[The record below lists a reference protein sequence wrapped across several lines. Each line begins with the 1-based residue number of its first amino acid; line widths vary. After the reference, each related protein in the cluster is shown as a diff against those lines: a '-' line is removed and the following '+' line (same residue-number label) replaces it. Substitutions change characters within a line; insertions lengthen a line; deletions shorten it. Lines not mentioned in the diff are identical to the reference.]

1 MDWQTMIEAARGQG
15 PGFWL
20 AAGAVALGATLLLVS
35 LAMGLKRVLAGRRAA
50 APTLPP
56 TTAPDVALAT
66 AATDQA
72 VEAYAAGQASAAAD
86 AEVPPSMPP
95 TAGSAGNDS
104 LALLLRRLQSAGDRL
119 EQIAEDL
126 TPDQLASGDG
136 AAGSGLK
143 SEFQEVE
150 YVFRASGA

>member
-15 PGFWL
+15 PGFWM

-35 LAMGLKRVLAGRRAA
+35 LAMGLKRVLAGRSAA
-50 APTLPP
+50 TPTMPAQA
-56 TTAPDVALAT
+56 TADADVAT

-72 VEAYAAGQASAAAD
+72 VEAYAAQQGSAVAD
-86 AEVPPSMPP
+86 VAVKPTMPP
-95 TAGSAGNDS
+95 TAGAAGNDS

-136 AAGSGLK
+136 AAGSALK

>member
-20 AAGAVALGATLLLVS
+20 AAGAVALGATLLLLS
-35 LAMGLKRVLAGRRAA
+35 LALGLKRLLAGRCAPAPAPPPRQATDIAPARAA
-50 APTLPP
+50 TGE
-56 TTAPDVALAT
+56 
-66 AATDQA
+66 A
-72 VEAYAAGQASAAAD
+72 VGAYAAQQASAAAD
-86 AEVPPSMPP
+86 AGAPASTPPSAAA
-95 TAGSAGNDS
+95 AGSDS

-126 TPDQLASGDG
+126 TPDQLAPGDG
-136 AAGSGLK
+136 AAGSALK
-143 SEFQEVE
+143 SELQEVE